1 MRSNAAIRSICWG
14 KIPFAPDIIFIMEK
28 EDRACSLTCL
38 GGEMKEAK
46 EAVEKKSVWEKY
58 DKKDLEKL
66 EKISKKYIKFLSD
79 CKTERE
85 CTAEVVR
92 QVREAGYR
100 DLEEIIK
107 KGETLKSGDKVYAVC
122 MKKAVALFCIGKK
135 PLEEGMNILGAHID
149 SPRLDIKQNPLYED
163 SDMAYLDTH
172 YYGGIKKYQWVT
184 LPLAIHGVVVKKDGT
199 TCSVCIGEKKDD
211 PVFCVS
217 DILIHLA
224 GEQME
229 KKAGKAV
236 DGEALDVLI
245 GSIPLK
251 DKEKDAVKKGVL
263 EILKKEYGMEED
275 DFISA
280 ELEVVPA
287 GAARELGF
295 DRSMILSYGQDDR
308 VCAYTSL
315 DAMLEVEE
323 PEKTSCCLLV
333 DKEEIGSVGATGM
346 QSHFFE
352 NTVAEIM
359 DRTGDYNELRLRRC
373 LRNSRMLSSDVN
385 AGFDPLYASAFEKK
399 NASYCGRG
407 VVFSKF
413 TGSRGKSGSNDANAE
428 YLAALRKIM
437 DDNKVYYQT
446 AELGKVDVGGG
457 GTIAYILSLYGMEVI
472 DCGVAVL
479 SMHAPWEITSKADV
493 YEAQKCY
500 VAFLKDA

>member
-1 MRSNAAIRSICWG
+1 
-14 KIPFAPDIIFIMEK
+14 ME
-28 EDRACSLTCL
+28 R
-38 GGEMKEAK
+38 
-46 EAVEKKSVWEKY
+46 KSVWKKY
-58 DKKDLEKL
+58 EQKDMEKL
-66 EKISKKYIKFLSD
+66 EHICQKYLHFLSNG
-79 CKTERE
+79 KTERE
-85 CTAEVVR
+85 CVEQIVAQAE
-92 QVREAGYR
+92 EAGYKS
-100 DLEEIIK
+100 LEQIIQNR
-107 KGETLKSGDKVYAVC
+107 ESVKSGDKIYSVC
-122 MKKAVALFCIGKK
+122 MNKAVVMFCIGKK

-149 SPRLDIKQNPLYED
+149 SPRLDVKQNPLYED
-163 SDMAYLDTH
+163 GDMAYLDTH

-184 LPLAIHGVVVKKDGT
+184 IPLAIHGVVVKKDGT
-199 TCSVCIGEKKDD
+199 TQKVCIGEKPED

-217 DILIHLA
+217 DLLIHLA

-229 KKAGKAV
+229 KKAAKV
-236 DGEALDVLI
+236 VEGENLDILI
-245 GSIPLK
+245 GSYPLK
-251 DKEKDAVKKGVL
+251 GEEKDAVQKN
-263 EILKKEYGMEED
+263 ILKLLSEQYGMEEE

-315 DAMLEVEE
+315 DAMLEVTD

-346 QSHFFE
+346 QSRFFE
-352 NTVAEIM
+352 NAVAEIL
-359 DRTGDYNELRLRRC
+359 DRMGEYSELKLRRC
-373 LRNSRMLSSDVN
+373 LKNSRMLSSDVN
-385 AGFDPLYASAFEKK
+385 AGYDPLYASSFEKK
-399 NASYCGRG
+399 NASFCGYG

-428 YLAALRKIM
+428 YLAVLRKIM
-437 DDNKVYYQT
+437 DDNGVHYQT
-446 AELGKVDVGGG
+446 AELGKVDIGGG

-479 SMHAPWEITSKADV
+479 SMHAPWEVTSKADV

-500 VAFLKDA
+500 VAFLKNA

>member
-1 MRSNAAIRSICWG
+1 
-14 KIPFAPDIIFIMEK
+14 
-28 EDRACSLTCL
+28 
-38 GGEMKEAK
+38 MKETVEK
-46 EAVEKKSVWEKY
+46 EKKSVWEKY

-66 EKISKKYIKFLSD
+66 EKVCGKYIQFLSD

-85 CTAEVVR
+85 CAAEVVR
-92 QVREAGYR
+92 QAKEAGYR

-107 KGETLKSGDKVYAVC
+107 KSETLKAGDKVYAVC
-122 MKKAVALFCIGKK
+122 MNKSVVLFCIGKK
-135 PLEEGMNILGAHID
+135 PIEEGLNILGAHID

-163 SDMAYLDTH
+163 SEMAFLDTH

-184 LPLAIHGVVVKKDGT
+184 MPLAIHGVVVKKDGT
-199 TCSVCIGEKKDD
+199 SIAI
-211 PVFCVS
+211 CV
-217 DILIHLA
+217 
-224 GEQME
+224 GE
-229 KKAGKAV
+229 KKAGKVV
-236 DGEALDVLI
+236 DGEDLDILI
-245 GSIPLK
+245 GSMPLK
-251 DKEKDAVKKGVL
+251 GKEKDAVKKGIL
-263 EILKKEYGMEED
+263 EILKKEYDIEEE

-287 GAARELGF
+287 GKARELGF

-359 DRTGDYNELRLRRC
+359 DRIGEYNELKLRRC
-373 LRNSRMLSSDVN
+373 LKNSRMLSSDVN
-385 AGFDPLYASAFEKK
+385 AGFDPLYASSFEKK
-399 NASYCGRG
+399 NTSYCGRG

-437 DDNKVYYQT
+437 DDHKVNYQT

-479 SMHAPWEITSKADV
+479 SMHAPWEVTSKADV